1 MESNPF
7 LRHIHG
13 NFYNCDSNILRDKK
27 LLTLYAREASKE
39 LNVGKIKNS
48 LFSYNPLGLTII
60 ILLTEGQLILNTDP
74 LNHYAVIDL
83 FTNQEEIKSH
93 SSFKYLNKI
102 LKATNYSLSENVD
115 GLKPQTNGKNKLRT
129 KSTLNNP
136 VISILGSGG
145 GVAKSVLAILNKA
158 FEDKNDPI
166 NSFIEGCTLH
176 LVDMK
181 QQEMDYYEENFPNLK
196 DKISLYQFDLNN
208 TERFTEHLKESKT
221 SIVLDISFADT
232 VAMVRCCNNLG
243 VIYINSALESVSVD
257 EDEDLEGFPLQE
269 RYEIFE
275 SHRDEFQNTT
285 AIICS
290 GMNPGVVQWMAFDLM
305 QKNLGKLPKACYIV
319 EEDTSF
325 FEDEELADKDTIY
338 TTWSPECFLDE
349 AIYSYPTFM
358 KKHQSLFLYKEV
370 YELEFKVTLGEKKF
384 YGCLMPH
391 EEAITLGKI
400 YDMETG
406 FIYKVN
412 DHTTNLIKD
421 NLKDVDVLWN
431 KPMEVLNPEVAPLK
445 GEDLVGILL
454 VYEDKEVYMYNVLS
468 NIDAYKKYKTN
479 ATYLQVASGIYGA
492 LATILLDNI
501 PQDIF
506 YIDDLLINTNSNYG
520 KYLSYHL
527 DKFVVGENNFS
538 EGDLLSRMRE
548 VNKPV
553 KSI

>member
-39 LNVGKIKNS
+39 LNMGKIKNS

-60 ILLTEGQLILNTDP
+60 ILLTKGQLILNADP
-74 LNHYAVIDL
+74 LNHYVVIDL
-83 FTNQEEIKSH
+83 FTTQEEIKSH

-102 LKATNYSLSENVD
+102 LKATSYNLSETVD
-115 GLKPQTNGKNKLRT
+115 NLKSQRSIKNNLRA
-129 KSTLNNP
+129 KPPLNNP
-136 VISILGSGG
+136 IISILGSGG

-166 NSFIEGCTLH
+166 NPFIEGCTLH

-181 QQEMDYYEENFPNLK
+181 QHEKDYYEENFPNLK

-208 TERFTEHLKESKT
+208 TERFTEHLKETKT

-305 QKNLGKLPKACYIV
+305 QRHPGKLPKACYIV